1 MNTVIEQMLRKYDSK
16 NIYDQKNAMKE
27 VMQEIVL
34 YGLSR
39 AGFFREAAFYGGTAL
54 RIFYG
59 LDRFSEDLDFSLM
72 TSNPNFDLKA
82 YFPELEKTVRSF
94 GLNVVISE
102 KEKNKESA
110 IRSAFLKGNTKEH
123 FLLFYADEVT
133 ANSITKNEALKIK
146 FEIDTMPPAFATF
159 ERRFCLAPM
168 PYEINLYDEPSLFAG
183 KIHAVLCRAWQN
195 RVKGRDLYD
204 YVFYIDREAFFG
216 QRFRIAVAEQE
227 ILYSFDELTF
237 CSEIASQTV
246 GIQTFHHYTA
256 FNIAAA
262 CPALTAGKGK
272 LVFGADWLDL
282 IHDFFI
288 HFVPP

>member
-1 MNTVIEQMLRKYDSK
+1 MVSHYPAAGKVAPVPVQTQAVFKITATLPWT
-16 NIYDQKNAMKE
+16 
-27 VMQEIVL
+27 
-34 YGLSR
+34 YGKR
-39 AGFFREAAFYGGTAL
+39 IDTAGTGTGRVDGTAP
-54 RIFYG
+54 IHK
-59 LDRFSEDLDFSLM
+59 ED
-72 TSNPNFDLKA
+72 TGA
-82 YFPELEKTVRSF
+82 VW
-94 GLNVVISE
+94 G
-102 KEKNKESA
+102 
-110 IRSAFLKGNTKEH
+110 
-123 FLLFYADEVT
+123 
-133 ANSITKNEALKIK
+133 
-146 FEIDTMPPAFATF
+146 
-159 ERRFCLAPM
+159 FCL
-168 PYEINLYDEPSLFAG
+168 E
-183 KIHAVLCRAWQN
+183 H
-195 RVKGRDLYD
+195 
-204 YVFYIDREAFFG
+204 IDREAFFG